1 MYDIAVILI
10 NYNSSKFTIDAIES
24 IVKKTSAK
32 INFQIIVVDNASEYE
47 DYMKVR
53 DYILNSELGKVELFR
68 SKINTGFGAG
78 NMLGVQFADARYYAF
93 INNDTLLKND
103 CLDVLFNFMT
113 ANTNI
118 ALCTPQGYDENG
130 NVLKG
135 FDHFLTLK
143 RELFGRKIFEKL
155 NPIKYP
161 KRNKKYEESIK
172 VQCIPGS
179 FLFVDARS
187 FDVVGGFDTNIF
199 LYYEE
204 TDLAFRISK
213 LKKKNECYLM
223 PKAEYIHFKGQST
236 KKSLAIKKEMK
247 RSLLYVLKKNSSY
260 FSYLILKYYLI
271 VQYLFKSILKPK
283 YFSLV
288 LLFIQGAPLNKSL
301 KQSQKI
307 AIK

>member
-10 NYNSSKFTIDAIES
+10 NYNSSKFTTDAIES
-24 IVKKTSAK
+24 IIKVTS
-32 INFQIIVVDNASEYE
+32 ISLNYQIIVVDNASRYE
-47 DYMKVR
+47 DYILVK
-53 DYILNSELGKVELFR
+53 DYILSLEAENIKLFR

-78 NMLGVQFADARYYAF
+78 NMFGIQFSNARYYAF

-103 CLDVLFNFMT
+103 CLDVLFNFMKT
-113 ANTNI
+113 HENI
-118 ALCTPQGYDENG
+118 ALCAPQGYDENG

-135 FDHFLTLK
+135 FDHFLSLK

-155 NPIKYP
+155 NPKKYP
-161 KRNKKYEESIK
+161 KRNKKYEEPIK

-187 FDVVGGFDTNIF
+187 FDNVGGFDTNIF

-213 LKKKNECYLM
+213 LKEKNECYLM

-236 KKSLAIKKEMK
+236 AKSLAIKKEMK
-247 RSLLYVLKKNSSY
+247 ISLLYVLKKNSSY
-260 FSYLILKYYLI
+260 FSYLILKYYLT
-271 VQYLFKSILKPK
+271 VQYLFKSIFKPK

-288 LLFIQGAPLNKSL
+288 VLFIQGAPLNKSL

-307 AIK
+307 AVK